1 MDKSCKRLNL
11 FYEKNEKILIL
22 FSSGDIGGAERSLS
36 RMSSKGEVNEFL
48 LGSLVGDGSILQSKI
63 NSNSYINKFGLK
75 ELQLFI

>member
-1 MDKSCKRLNL
+1 MKKM
-11 FYEKNEKILIL
+11 KKILIL

-63 NSNSYINKFGLK
+63 NSNSYISLSLDLR